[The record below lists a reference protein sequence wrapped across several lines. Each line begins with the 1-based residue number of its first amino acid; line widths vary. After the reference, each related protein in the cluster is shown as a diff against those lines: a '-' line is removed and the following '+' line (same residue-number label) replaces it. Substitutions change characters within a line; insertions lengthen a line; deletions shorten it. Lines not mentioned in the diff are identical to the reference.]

1 MPTFKITDKQTGRR
15 VGGNIIA
22 DTSSCALHEMMDD
35 PVTGKE
41 IDDEARE
48 AAVMSDRYL
57 VEKVSDQPEARVYTV
72 LRQDHEDPGKVWEVM
87 TTGSRDE
94 GIGEVG
100 RGQARGQVRSLVEET
115 GEVNRVMAKG
125 RRS

>member
-1 MPTFKITDKQTGRR
+1 MPTWKITDRRAGIDRR
-15 VGGNIIA
+15 VGGNLIA
-22 DTSSCALHEMMDD
+22 DTDLSALAQVVIDRGDVALVSDD
-35 PVTGKE
+35 
-41 IDDEARE
+41 
-48 AAVMSDRYL
+48 YL
-57 VEKVSDQPEARVYTV
+57 VEKVSDQPEPRVYTV
-72 LRQDHEDPGKVWEVM
+72 VRQDHEDPGKVWEVM

-115 GEVNRVMAKG
+115 VGVNRVTAKG